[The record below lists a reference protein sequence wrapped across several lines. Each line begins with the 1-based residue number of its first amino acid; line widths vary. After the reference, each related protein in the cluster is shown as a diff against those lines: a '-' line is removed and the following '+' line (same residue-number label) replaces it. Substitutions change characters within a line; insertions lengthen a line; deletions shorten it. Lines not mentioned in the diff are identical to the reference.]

1 MDSLCLNALKN
12 PSPPHL
18 TITWLLRMFCI
29 VIKNGISKRIHVL
42 FDDPRDVEDS
52 KRAFISKSFKE
63 DRGIWIYSKDGNL
76 TTKLAYNF
84 LINED
89 LNQNGSDVN

>member
-1 MDSLCLNALKN
+1 MLRKPFSSPFDHNMVVKDLLYSNKEWNIQKN
-12 PSPPHL
+12 RC
-18 TITWLLRMFCI
+18 T
-29 VIKNGISKRIHVL
+29 
-42 FDDPRDVEDS
+42 FDDPRDVEDI

-76 TTKLAYNF
+76 TTKSAYNF

-89 LNQNGSDVN
+89 LNQNGSDAN